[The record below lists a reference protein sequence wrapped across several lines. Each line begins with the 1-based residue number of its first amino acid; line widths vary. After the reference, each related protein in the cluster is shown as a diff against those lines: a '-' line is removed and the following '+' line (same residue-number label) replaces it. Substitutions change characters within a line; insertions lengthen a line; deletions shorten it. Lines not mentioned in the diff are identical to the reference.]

1 MKKYIIALFAVL
13 TLAASCNM
21 NEFLTEDPVMSQ
33 STELTLS
40 DYNGLNKAVAG
51 AYAPIAGS
59 GWYGAFFVLDAEM
72 RAGNAMIPINT
83 NFQSG
88 RMQTP
93 YTMNYNPDNTS
104 GLWGTAYYVISACNN
119 VINAI
124 DNNAETLIT
133 SSHPQADL
141 NNLKAEAL
149 ALRAFSHFDLLR
161 LYCHLDGS
169 NGEYGVC
176 VITEPQLPTDMPARS
191 SVEETYAQI
200 IKDLTDAESLMSD
213 SYQRGSVADP
223 KATFNKLAIQALL
236 ARVYLYHKDYSK
248 AADYASKV
256 INSGKFQL
264 WTAEEY
270 PSVWG
275 KEIAGNGG
283 EVIFEVY
290 GKQTNS
296 YDAWW
301 EGPSHMTNP
310 LGYADCAASAQLT
323 NLFEEGDVRGTK
335 GVRGDA
341 SNPRDDGKVMFCT
354 DQDQVSDGQLWTMK
368 YYGKG
373 DGNATSTPDFNNVI
387 VLRLSEMYLISAEA
401 AVNGAGSTALAD
413 LNAIRANR
421 GASQLTS
428 VPTKNDVA
436 LERRLELNF
445 EGHLWFDLDRT
456 GGSISYSDA
465 NITRNISAG
474 DKLWALPIPKSQV
487 DINENLK
494 QNPGY

>member
-1 MKKYIIALFAVL
+1 MKKYIIALFAIL
-13 TLAASCNM
+13 SLAASCNI

-40 DYNGLNKAVAG
+40 DYNGLNKAIAG
-51 AYAPIAGS
+51 AYSPLAGS

-124 DNNAETLIT
+124 DNNAEALIT

-149 ALRAFSHFDLLR
+149 ALRALSHFDLLR

-176 VITEPQLPTDMPARS
+176 VITEPQLPTDMPARA

-213 SYQRGSVADP
+213 GYQRGSVADP

-236 ARVYLYHKDYSK
+236 ARVYLYHKEYSK
-248 AADYASKV
+248 AAEYATKV
-256 INSGKFQL
+256 INSNKFQL

-283 EVIFEVY
+283 EVIFEIY

-310 LGYADCAASAQLT
+310 IGYADCAASAQLT
-323 NLFEEGDVRGTK
+323 DLFEDGDVRGTR
-335 GVRGDA
+335 GVRGE
-341 SNPRDDGKVMFCT
+341 DDGKVLFCT
-354 DQDQVSDGQLWTMK
+354 DQDQVSGGQLWTMK

-387 VLRLSEMYLISAEA
+387 VLRLSEMYLIRAEA
-401 AVNGAGSTALAD
+401 AVNGAGSTAQAD
-413 LNAIRANR
+413 LNAIRSNR
-421 GASQLTS
+421 GASLLTA

-465 NITRNISAG
+465 NITRNIAAG

-487 DINENLK
+487 DINENLV